1 MAFSHDVDG
10 YGPGPVGAF
19 NEGSMA
25 VSFGLDAEYQNMYTA
40 SIGYTNFFGG
50 RYNMLTDR
58 DFASMSV
65 GINF

>member
-1 MAFSHDVDG
+1 
-10 YGPGPVGAF
+10 
-19 NEGSMA
+19 MA